1 MTSSEFSG
9 PSRVALQ
16 QAPQTPS
23 AFGRYELIQ
32 LLAIGGMAEVFLAR
46 SRTGGI
52 ERRCVIKRVLPRYS
66 TSRQFVSMFID
77 EARITIGLDHEN
89 IVRLF
94 DFGQVDGAYFMAL
107 EYVDGCDLVDVLRT
121 QKARGEGIPPAVSA
135 YIAACML
142 RGLHHAH
149 ALQDHRGRPMGIVHR
164 DVSPQNV
171 FLGLSGAVKI
181 GDFGIADAKN
191 KLTRTLHGTV
201 KGKFSYM
208 SPEQSKGALL
218 DGRSDVWA
226 VGVVLWE
233 MLVAGRLFA
242 GENPV
247 DTMSRVM
254 EAPIVRPSE
263 MRSSVPPAL
272 DGIVLKAL
280 ERDLRKRY
288 ANASQMAADLEEFL
302 AHYPANPGSAAPFT
316 SDDLATFLRGVELP
330 DAPGQTKVRGARQ
343 NTPIIDGATVALP
356 DDGKL
361 RQLHLELQKERSLW
375 TLVDIG
381 ERHAALGEP
390 NQALAAVRTAAAVF
404 AHRGLLVP
412 AICALHTIRTLVS
425 DDELARDLRKLA
437 DLRAHD
443 RKALLAYVE
452 QLDNGGYFAHVQRA
466 DPDGLGR
473 EKTEETLATAAM
485 SSPLFGKVTAY
496 DFARLGLVAVVEER
510 PAGSVIV
517 EEGEKGD
524 ALYAVGRGRV
534 LVHCKP
540 VEGHAVDAA
549 APLRSGEQPR
559 VYVAA
564 LGEGEFF
571 GEFSLLT
578 RSPRSA
584 SVEAASDVVLLRVD
598 RDALDGL
605 LLGDASF
612 REPLVEFYKERVAEL
627 LLAKNPLAGQLA
639 PEARRKLLVRSEVRR
654 YRDEQIIVSEGE
666 ESGQVFFIMAG
677 EVEVFHMEDGFP
689 VFLDK
694 LRDGH
699 LFGEMAA
706 LRGGK
711 RSASVRAIG
720 DVELLAI
727 DGVAL
732 HDVLN
737 ESPDVWHVF
746 ERAMTARAADARERI
761 AETTRIFT
769 GV

>member
-1 MTSSEFSG
+1 MSSSEFSG
-9 PSRVALQ
+9 PSRVSLQ
-16 QAPQTPS
+16 QTPQTPS
-23 AFGRYELIQ
+23 AFGRYELLQ

-107 EYVDGCDLVDVLRT
+107 EYVEGCDLVDVLRA
-121 QKARGEGIPPAVSA
+121 QKARGEGIPPNVSA
-135 YIAACML
+135 FIACGIL

-149 ALQDHRGRPMGIVHR
+149 SLQDHRGRPMGIVHR

-171 FLGLSGAVKI
+171 FLGFSGAVKI

-218 DGRSDVWA
+218 DARSDVWA

-242 GENPV
+242 GDNPV

-254 EAPIVRPSE
+254 EAPIVPPSE
-263 MRSSVPPAL
+263 MRSSVPTAL

-280 ERDLRKRY
+280 DRDLRKRY
-288 ANASQMAADLEEFL
+288 GNASQMAADLEAFL
-302 AHYPANPGSAAPFT
+302 AEQAKTPRGATFT
-316 SDDLATFLRGVELP
+316 SDDLATFLRAVEMP

-343 NTPIIDGATVALP
+343 NTPVIDGATVALP
-356 DDGKL
+356 DDGQL

-412 AICALHTIRTLVS
+412 AICALHTVRTLVT

-443 RKALLAYVE
+443 RKALVAYVE
-452 QLDNGGYFAHVQRA
+452 QLDNGGFFSHVQRA

-485 SSPLFGKVTAY
+485 SSPLFGKVTPY

-524 ALYAVGRGRV
+524 SLYAVGRGRV

-540 VEGHAVDAA
+540 VESTASAA
-549 APLRSGEQPR
+549 ADPLRSGEQPR

-612 REPLVEFYKERVAEL
+612 REPLVEFYKDRVAEL

-727 DGVAL
+727 DGGAL
-732 HDVLN
+732 HEVLN
-737 ESPDVWHVF
+737 ESPDVWHLF
-746 ERAMTARAADARERI
+746 ERAMSARAADARERI
-761 AETTRIFT
+761 AETTRIFM